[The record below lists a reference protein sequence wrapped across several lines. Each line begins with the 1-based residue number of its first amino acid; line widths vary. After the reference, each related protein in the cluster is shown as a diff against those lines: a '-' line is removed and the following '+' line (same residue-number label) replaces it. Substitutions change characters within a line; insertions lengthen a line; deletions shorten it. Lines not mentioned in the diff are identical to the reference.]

1 MFFSTIHILP
11 YFTGWKSWN
20 DFPYICR
27 NFFASLAQLVEQLIR
42 NEQVVGSSPIGGSED
57 CGLRIFDFG
66 LLYYFCFK
74 IGNRQSEIRNINAG
88 VAQG

>member
-1 MFFSTIHILP
+1 MFFFIIPIRHCSAD
-11 YFTGWKSWN
+11 WKSWN

-42 NEQVVGSSPIGGSED
+42 NEQVVGSSPIGGSFD
-57 CGLRIFDFG
+57 FGMRIFVFG

-74 IGNRQSEIRNINAG
+74 IGNRQSETRNINAG